1 MINLEVDTPL
11 LNQLEVIILVAATVV
26 VIRYILSRFLN
37 TLAQRGS
44 ISLSTKALLTRLID
58 LTLLSTFLIISVNI
72 VTASLT
78 PYAVVVVL
86 GLTVLT
92 FFFYDVKQF
101 AAYITLQMFR
111 HVKGRNAEIYVHTVS
126 EPIKGRI
133 VEISPLTSVIED
145 FFGNKIYIPNTV
157 LVESVIKELNPSIS
171 IRLVLSISRNED
183 VNEVFNE
190 VKRVLKEVDLGPFR
204 FNDNYVVIKS
214 LNSKFLVVDI
224 RLSSI
229 AIPIRNVDILKVLN
243 QLSKALSKYE
253 PVLEVV

>member
-1 MINLEVDTPL
+1 MINLEVDIVL
-11 LNQLEVIILVAATVV
+11 LNQLEVIILLIIIVV
-26 VIRYILSRFLN
+26 VIRYILSRFLSSL
-37 TLAQRGS
+37 TQRGS
-44 ISLSTKALLTRLID
+44 ISLSTRALLTRLID
-58 LTLLSTFLIISVNI
+58 LTLLSAFLIITVNI

-86 GLTVLT
+86 GFIVLT
-92 FFFYDVKQF
+92 FFFYEVKQF
-101 AAYITLQMFR
+101 AAYITLQIFR
-111 HVKGRNAEIYVHTVS
+111 HVKGRNAEIYIRTTS

-145 FFGNKIYIPNTV
+145 FFGNKIYVPNTV
-157 LVESVIKELNPSIS
+157 LMDSVIKELNPSIT
-171 IRLVLSISRNED
+171 IRLVLSIGKNEN

-190 VKRVLKEVDLGPFR
+190 VRRIFKEVDLGPFR
-204 FNDNYVVIKS
+204 FNDSYMIIKS

-229 AIPIRNVDILKVLN
+229 ALPIRNTDILKVLN

-253 PVLEVV
+253 PVLEVI